1 MVSLPQAAKRITKTE
16 RSRPYGIAFRH
27 AAAFARLTRHLF
39 RVPRGVRQQRREA
52 ALHLA
57 QVKQK

>member
-1 MVSLPQAAKRITKTE
+1 MTE

-27 AAAFARLTRHLF
+27 AAGFARLTRHLF
-39 RVPRGVRQQRREA
+39 RVPRGVPPTEREA